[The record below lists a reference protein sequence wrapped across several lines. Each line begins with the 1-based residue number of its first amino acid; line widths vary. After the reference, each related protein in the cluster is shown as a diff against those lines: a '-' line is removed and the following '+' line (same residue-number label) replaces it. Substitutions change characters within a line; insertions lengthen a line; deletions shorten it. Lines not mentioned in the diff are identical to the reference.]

1 MKIKDPLVLGAVAG
15 TIANLVKLLGNEL
28 GMKSLKISKASYPQM
43 AAGLFM
49 TKKERKKPAGQV
61 VGTLADLAVG
71 GLMGIPLVYLLRY
84 TGRDYAALKGLS
96 YGHFAW
102 VFLYGA
108 TGRIIGTKSLF
119 PLDATTNLSALFNHS
134 MYGIIAAVLAAKL
147 GDPSLFPEPGGK
159 TTNINYTA
167 NEQ

>member
-1 MKIKDPLVLGAVAG
+1 MKIKDPLVLGAIAG
-15 TIANLVKLLGNEL
+15 TIANLAKLLGNEF
-28 GMKSLKISKASYPQM
+28 GMKSLKISKASYPEM

-49 TKKERKKPAGQV
+49 TKKERKKPVGQV
-61 VGTLADLAVG
+61 VGALADLAVG

-84 TGRDYAALKGLS
+84 TGRDYAALKGLG

-108 TGRIIGTKSLF
+108 TGRLVGTKSIF
-119 PLDATTNLSALFNHS
+119 PLNAKTNLSALINHS
-134 MYGIIAAVLAAKL
+134 MYGIIAAVIAAKL

-159 TTNINYTA
+159 KNNNYAA

>member
-1 MKIKDPLVLGAVAG
+1 MKIKDPLVLGAAAG
-15 TIANLVKLLGNEL
+15 IIANLAKLLGNEF
-28 GMKSLKISKASYPQM
+28 GIKTVKISKASYPEM

-49 TKKERKKPAGQV
+49 KKKERKKPAGLIA
-61 VGTLADLAVG
+61 GTLADFAIG
-71 GLMGIPLVYLLRY
+71 GIMGIPLVYLLRY
-84 TGRDYAALKGLS
+84 TGRDHAAFKGLG

-108 TGRIIGTKSLF
+108 TGRLFGTKGLF
-119 PLDATTNLSALFNHS
+119 PLNASTNLSALINHS

-159 TTNINYTA
+159 KTSINY
-167 NEQ
+167 EGQ